1 MKSKK
6 ALVPGTFDPVTKGH
20 LALIEAAA
28 ALFDEVTVCIL
39 INPEKHCMFDEET
52 RKEALKAAARGLD
65 NVTIASCHGM
75 TADYAKEIGADV
87 IVRGIRNEK
96 DTVYELEMADFN
108 FRRTGVKTLFFPAPQ
123 ELRALS
129 STQIRE
135 SLLSGEMPEDSL
147 PLGVSEIL
155 RNEKRNESE

>member
-6 ALVPGTFDPVTKGH
+6 ALLPGTFDPVTRGH

-39 INPEKHCMFDEET
+39 INPEKHCMFAEAT
-52 RKEALKAAARGLD
+52 RMDALKAAVKGLD
-65 NVTIASCHGM
+65 NVTIASFHGM
-75 TADYAKEIGADV
+75 TADYAKEIGADA

-96 DTVYELEMADFN
+96 DAVYELEMADFN
-108 FRRTGVKTLFFPAPQ
+108 FRRTGIKTVFFPAPQ

-129 STQIRE
+129 STKARE
-135 SLLSGEMPEDSL
+135 SLLSGEMPEASL
-147 PLGVSEIL
+147 PLGVLEIL
-155 RNEKRNESE
+155 KNEKRNESD